1 MTPAGIVDLRR
12 LFMVRVDDVD
22 PGRRF
27 ASLTNDSAEDLA
39 VHWSAYAT
47 RHGPLPGL
55 RNSEKLVLLVAGGR
69 TSSPSDAQRRAG
81 GLVTE
86 VVNSAWRLE
95 GEALEG
101 VANALDAGETGEE
114 AVVNLV
120 TALDDLA
127 ERAASA
133 SEAIRRLGV
142 AAGPTS

>member
-1 MTPAGIVDLRR
+1 
-12 LFMVRVDDVD
+12 
-22 PGRRF
+22 
-27 ASLTNDSAEDLA
+27 
-39 VHWSAYAT
+39 
-47 RHGPLPGL
+47 
-55 RNSEKLVLLVAGGR
+55 
-69 TSSPSDAQRRAG
+69 
-81 GLVTE
+81 LVTE